1 MNGNDYW
8 EVVLVIRWHL
18 TEYSFGT
25 PVPKYLRYEKK
36 KQKKINSRVFLRCL
50 RFSYSGIKFYSGTF
64 CSGWAGLR
72 IVEVEI
78 QTIKNRGMILCAYY
92 FKIFLVE

>member
-18 TEYSFGT
+18 TEYSLGT
-25 PVPKYLRYEKK
+25 PVPKYLRYDEKK
-36 KQKKINSRVFLRCL
+36 NNKQTNKPKKQNFPQMSSFFIFRVKILFRDILFRL
-50 RFSYSGIKFYSGTF
+50 GR
-64 CSGWAGLR
+64 R

-78 QTIKNRGMILCAYY
+78 QTFKNRI
-92 FKIFLVE
+92 E